1 MKKLLVEK
9 CEAYVYGGFN
19 EVHNQCDLYDISLLN
34 HEESE
39 CILCKMKKKAKE
51 AAKKKNKSIFG
62 VIKHFFD
69 GKSKNDSRKIKIKY
83 DEITKMTQNTK
94 NFVTVCIYK
103 DKSSESIEE
112 RNKQLILCLLHEVK
126 EIQLYHQEKN
136 KFYITKPQ
144 ITNKKNKAI
153 IVNQT
158 EYKKELELCLI
169 EKISIFDIKSVKKK
183 PKMRNIV
190 TIEYIKPPQEENEQI
205 REYSLVLDL
214 MSENESK
221 KFIDKI
227 GRAHV

>member
-1 MKKLLVEK
+1 M
-9 CEAYVYGGFN
+9 
-19 EVHNQCDLYDISLLN
+19 I
-34 HEESE
+34 
-39 CILCKMKKKAKE
+39 
-51 AAKKKNKSIFG
+51 KN
-62 VIKHFFD
+62 
-69 GKSKNDSRKIKIKY
+69 
-83 DEITKMTQNTK
+83 EITKMTQNTK

-126 EIQLYHQEKN
+126 EIQLYQQEKN
-136 KFYITKPQ
+136 ITKPQ

-190 TIEYIKPPQEENEQI
+190 TIEYKTPTRGE
-205 REYSLVLDL
+205 
-214 MSENESK
+214 
-221 KFIDKI
+221 
-227 GRAHV
+227 

>member
-51 AAKKKNKSIFG
+51 AVKK
-62 VIKHFFD
+62 
-69 GKSKNDSRKIKIKY
+69 
-83 DEITKMTQNTK
+83 K

-126 EIQLYHQEKN
+126 EIQLYQQEKN

-144 ITNKKNKAI
+144 STNKKNKAI

-190 TIEYIKPPQEENEQI
+190 TIEYINPHK
-205 REYSLVLDL
+205 RR
-214 MSENESK
+214 MSK
-221 KFIDKI
+221 
-227 GRAHV
+227 

>member
-1 MKKLLVEK
+1 
-9 CEAYVYGGFN
+9 
-19 EVHNQCDLYDISLLN
+19 
-34 HEESE
+34 
-39 CILCKMKKKAKE
+39 MKKKAKE
-51 AAKKKNKSIFG
+51 AAKK
-62 VIKHFFD
+62 
-69 GKSKNDSRKIKIKY
+69 
-83 DEITKMTQNTK
+83 K

-126 EIQLYHQEKN
+126 EIQLYQQEKN

-221 KFIDKI
+221 KFIDTIKEYTEDYYNNK
-227 GRAHV
+227 

>member
-1 MKKLLVEK
+1 
-9 CEAYVYGGFN
+9 
-19 EVHNQCDLYDISLLN
+19 
-34 HEESE
+34 
-39 CILCKMKKKAKE
+39 
-51 AAKKKNKSIFG
+51 
-62 VIKHFFD
+62 
-69 GKSKNDSRKIKIKY
+69 
-83 DEITKMTQNTK
+83 MTQNTK

-126 EIQLYHQEKN
+126 EIQLYQQEKN
-136 KFYITKPQ
+136 ITKPQ

-158 EYKKELELCLI
+158 EHKKECLV

-221 KFIDKI
+221 KFIDTIKEYTEDYYNNK
-227 GRAHV
+227 